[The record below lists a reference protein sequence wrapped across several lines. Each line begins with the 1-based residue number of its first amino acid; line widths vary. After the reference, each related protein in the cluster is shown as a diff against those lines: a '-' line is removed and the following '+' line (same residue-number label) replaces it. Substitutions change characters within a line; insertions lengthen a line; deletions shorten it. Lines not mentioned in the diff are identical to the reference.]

1 MIPEKIENAV
11 YTYNTI
17 ALRGV
22 VIFPGI
28 TTSFEIGRKTSIK
41 AFKDAIEKEE
51 PIFLVAQKDMAVVD
65 PQNDDLVKVGVVAV
79 IKHALRL
86 PNGNYQLMIEGSKR
100 AERYNSYYEN
110 DMLKSDIA
118 IHEEV
123 EDNSPEAKQ
132 KEEIAIKETLFI
144 FDEYLKYVAKPS
156 QEIINEVKAIK
167 SASFLADFLASS
179 FLINFDDRL
188 TIIEEFNP
196 LKRLEKLC
204 KIFEK
209 DIQLMQLEGSIQS
222 KVRYRLQKSQ
232 REMYLREQ
240 LRTIQNELGISDN
253 DENEDGDEYTKLIEE
268 AKIPQSVKEKLQE
281 EANKLSKMPFG
292 TPEATVIRNYIET
305 CLELPWSKKSKD
317 RLDIRLAEKYL
328 NEDHDGLTKVKER
341 ILEFMAVKQL
351 KPDLS
356 GQILCLV
363 GPPGV
368 GKTSIARSIARATNR
383 KYVRI
388 SLGGIKDEAE
398 IRGHRRTY
406 IGSMPG
412 RITNAL
418 KIAGTSNPVILLDEI
433 DKLTSNALGDP
444 TSALLEVLDS
454 EQNKAFRDNFIEIP
468 IDLSE
473 CLFIATANTT
483 ETIPAPLLDRM
494 EVIYM
499 SSYSDSEKLSIAKNH
514 LIPKQIKLNG
524 LTKRMIKFTDDA
536 INEIITSYTKENGVR
551 GLEREIA
558 ALCRKTAKLI
568 VNGECKSLEIDKN
581 KVRELLG
588 VEKFLPDRIYDEDEV
603 GIVNGLA
610 WTSVGGEMLRIEALS
625 MKGNGHL
632 ELTGHLGD
640 VMKESAKA
648 AISYIRKHAKELGI
662 DEDFNSKVDLHIHV
676 PEGAIPKDGPSAG
689 ITIATAIVSELS
701 GRTVKQSIAM
711 TGEITL
717 TGRVLAIGG
726 LKEKSMAAYKSG
738 VKTVII
744 PYDNRNDINEFD
756 EEIKNGLTFIP
767 VKNISEVFELAINKD
782 EDKNRDTQD
791 ENESGRVEPAQCGA

>member
-28 TTSFEIGRKTSIK
+28 TTSFEIGRKSSIK
-41 AFKDAIEKEE
+41 AFKDAMEKDE
-51 PIFLVAQKDMAVVD
+51 PVFLVAQKDMAE
-65 PQNDDLVKVGVVAV
+65 PQNDDLIKVGVVAV

-86 PNGNYQLMIEGSKR
+86 SNGNYQLMIEGSKR

-110 DMLKSDIA
+110 ETLKSDVA
-118 IHEEV
+118 IY
-123 EDNSPEAKQ
+123 DDSLNADDSPEARQ
-132 KEEIAIKETLFI
+132 KEEVAIKEALLI

-156 QEIINEVKAIK
+156 QEIINEVKEIK
-167 SASFLADFLASS
+167 SASYLADFLASS
-179 FLINFDDRL
+179 FLINFEDRL
-188 TIIEEFNP
+188 TIIEEFSA
-196 LKRLEKLC
+196 LKRLDKLC

-209 DIQLMQLEGSIQS
+209 DIQLMQLEGSIQT

-240 LRTIQNELGISDN
+240 LRTIQNELGIGDN
-253 DENEDGDEYTKLIEE
+253 DENEDGDEYSRLIEE
-268 AKIPQSVKEKLQE
+268 AKIPESVKEKLQE
-281 EANKLSKMPFG
+281 EANKLAKMPFG

-305 CLELPWSKKSKD
+305 CLELPWNKKSKD
-317 RLDIRLAEKYL
+317 RLDIKVAEKYL

-418 KIAGTSNPVILLDEI
+418 KLAGTANPVLLLDEI
-433 DKLTSNALGDP
+433 DKLTSNAHGDP
-444 TSALLEVLDS
+444 TSALLEVLDT
-454 EQNKAFRDNFIEIP
+454 EQNKTFRDNFIEIP

-499 SSYSDSEKLSIAKNH
+499 SSYSDTEKLSIAKNH

-524 LTKRMIKFTDDA
+524 LTKRMIKFTDAA
-536 INEIITSYTKENGVR
+536 INEIIVSYTKENGVR

-568 VNGECKSLEIDKN
+568 VNGECKSLEIDKS

-588 VEKFLPDRIYDEDEV
+588 VEKFLPDRIYAEDEV

-625 MKGNGHL
+625 MKGSGHL

-662 DEDFNSKVDLHIHV
+662 DEDFNSTRDLHIHV

-738 VKTVII
+738 AKTVII

-767 VKNISEVFELAINKD
+767 VKNISEVFELAINKNENENKETHD
-782 EDKNRDTQD
+782 EDGY
-791 ENESGRVEPAQCGA
+791 GRVEPAQCGA

>member
-1 MIPEKIENAV
+1 
-11 YTYNTI
+11 
-17 ALRGV
+17 V
-22 VIFPGI
+22 VVFPGI
-28 TTSFEIGRKTSIK
+28 TTSFEVGRKMTVK
-41 AFKDAIEKEE
+41 AFKDALEREE
-51 PIFLVAQKDMAVVD
+51 PIFLVAQNDMAVVE
-65 PQNDDLVKVGVVAV
+65 PQNDDLSKVGVVAV
-79 IKHALRL
+79 VKYALRL
-86 PNGNYQLMIEGSKR
+86 SNGNYQLMVEGMHR
-100 AERYNSYYEN
+100 GERYNSYYDN
-110 DMLKSDIA
+110 DTLKSDVAVIAEDEEGIDKTEHDRAVAETIA
-118 IHEEV
+118 IFNEYIKYISKP
-123 EDNSPEAKQ
+123 SPEVVSEARK
-132 KEEIAIKETLFI
+132 
-144 FDEYLKYVAKPS
+144 
-156 QEIINEVKAIK
+156 IK

-179 FLINFDDRL
+179 FLVNFDERL
-188 TIIEEFNP
+188 NIIEEKNP
-196 LKRLEKLC
+196 LKRLEKLN

-209 DIQLMQLEGSIQS
+209 DIQIMQLEGSIQS

-240 LRTIQNELGISDN
+240 LRTIQNELGMSDE
-253 DENEDGDEYTKLIEE
+253 DEDEDDEYTKKISES
-268 AKIPQSVKEKLQE
+268 KIPASVKEKLQE
-281 EANKLSKMPFG
+281 EADKLSKMPFG

-305 CLELPWSKKSKD
+305 CLELPWDKKSKD
-317 RLDIRLAEKYL
+317 RADIDLAERIL
-328 NEDHDGLTKVKER
+328 NEDHDGLAKVKER
-341 ILEFMAVKQL
+341 ILEFMSVKQL

-356 GQILCLV
+356 GQILCFV

-388 SLGGIKDEAE
+388 SLGGIRDEAE

-412 RITNAL
+412 RIINGL
-418 KIAGTSNPVILLDEI
+418 KLAGTANPVLLLDEL
-433 DKLTSNALGDP
+433 DKLTSDAHGDP
-444 TSALLEVLDS
+444 TSALLEVLDT
-454 EQNKAFRDNFIEIP
+454 EQNHAFRDNFIEIP
-468 IDLSE
+468 VDLSE

-514 LIPKQIKLNG
+514 LIPKQTRKHGLN
-524 LTKRMIKFTDDA
+524 KRRIRFKDDA
-536 INEIITSYTKENGVR
+536 IEEIISRYTKENGVR

-558 ALCRKTAKLI
+558 TVCRKTAKMI
-568 VNGECKSLEIDKN
+568 VSGKCKSLTVDKQR
-581 KVRELLG
+581 VRELLG
-588 VEKFLPDRIYDEDEV
+588 TVKFLPDMIYENDEV

-610 WTSVGGEMLRIEALS
+610 WTSLGGEMLRIEALS
-625 MKGNGHL
+625 MNGSGRL

-648 AISYIRKHAKELGI
+648 AISYIRKHSAEYGI
-662 DEDFNSKVDLHIHV
+662 DDGFHSSKDLHIHV

-701 GRTVKQSIAM
+701 GKSVIQDIAM

-744 PYDNRNDINEFD
+744 PYDNRNDTDEFE
-756 EEIKNGLTFIP
+756 EEIKNALTFIP
-767 VKNISEVFELAINKD
+767 VKHISEVLELAIKKD
-782 EDKNRDTQD
+782 L
-791 ENESGRVEPAQCGA
+791 

>member
-1 MIPEKIENAV
+1 MIREKEKTAIV
-11 YTYNTI
+11 TYNTI

-22 VIFPGI
+22 VVFPNI
-28 TTSFEIGRKTSIK
+28 TTSFEVGRKMSVK
-41 AFKDAIEKEE
+41 SFRDALEREE
-51 PIFLVAQKDMAVVD
+51 PVFLVAQKDMSIVD
-65 PQNDDLVKVGVVAV
+65 PQNDDLSRVGVIAV
-79 IKHALRL
+79 VRHALRL
-86 PNGNYQLMIEGSKR
+86 SNGNYQLMVEGLHR
-100 AERYNSYYEN
+100 GERYNSYYEN
-110 DMLKSDIA
+110 DTLKSDVALI
-118 IHEEV
+118 
-123 EDNSPEAKQ
+123 EDTPSDKNKAELENALN
-132 KEEIAIKETLFI
+132 ETLAV

-156 QEIINEVKAIK
+156 PEVVSEAKQIK
-167 SASFLADFLASS
+167 SASYLADFLASS
-179 FLINFDDRL
+179 FLINFEDRL
-188 TIIEEFNP
+188 GIIEESDVIA
-196 LKRLEKLC
+196 RLDKLN

-209 DIQLMQLEGSIQS
+209 DIQIMQLEGTIQS

-240 LRTIQNELGISDN
+240 LRTIQNELGMN
-253 DENEDGDEYTKLIEE
+253 DDGEDDDEDEYTKQIAES
-268 AKIPQSVKEKLQE
+268 KIPAAVKEKLQA
-281 EANKLSKMPFG
+281 EADKLSKMPFG

-305 CLELPWSKKSKD
+305 CLELPWDKKSKD
-317 RLDIRLAEKYL
+317 RLDIKVAEKIL
-328 NEDHDGLTKVKER
+328 NEDHDGLSKVKER

-356 GQILCLV
+356 GQILCFV

-388 SLGGIKDEAE
+388 SLGGIRDEAE

-412 RITNAL
+412 RIINAL
-418 KIAGTSNPVILLDEI
+418 KLSGTANPVLLLDEL
-433 DKLTSNALGDP
+433 DKLTSDAHGDP
-444 TSALLEVLDS
+444 TSALLEVLDT
-454 EQNKAFRDNFIEIP
+454 EQNATFRDNFIEIP
-468 IDLSE
+468 VNLSE

-494 EVIYM
+494 EIIYM
-499 SSYSDSEKLSIAKNH
+499 SSYSDNEKLSIAKNH
-514 LIPKQIKLNG
+514 LIPKQVKKHGLN
-524 LTKRMIKFTDDA
+524 KRMIRFKDEA
-536 INEIITSYTKENGVR
+536 VNEIISSYTKENGVR

-558 ALCRKTAKLI
+558 TVCRKTAKLI
-568 VNGECKSLEIDKN
+568 VSGKCKSLDIDKKQVN
-581 KVRELLG
+581 ELLG
-588 VEKFLPDRIYDEDEV
+588 TVKFLPDRIYDNDEV

-610 WTSVGGEMLRIEALS
+610 WTYLGGEMLRIEVLS
-625 MKGNGHL
+625 MKGSGHL

-648 AISYIRKHAKELGI
+648 AISYIRKHSEELGV
-662 DEDFNSKVDLHIHV
+662 DENFHSSKDLHIHV

-701 GRTVKQSIAM
+701 GKAVRQDLAM

-738 VKTVII
+738 AKTVII
-744 PYDNRNDINEFD
+744 PYDNRNDVNDFD
-756 EEIKNGLTFIP
+756 EEIKQGLSFVP
-767 VKNISEVFELAINKD
+767 VKHISEVLDIAFKKTEEI
-782 EDKNRDTQD
+782 
-791 ENESGRVEPAQCGA
+791 